1 MPEKKKPTLTRRIIL
16 EDFRLPVSIGIHDF
30 ERSAPQMVIVNV
42 ALELS
47 AAMPD
52 PRDRIED
59 ALDYDFIRAGIMS
72 IIKNRHFNLQETLCQ
87 EILELCLA
95 RGGVQRVKVSTR
107 KPDVYPD
114 CKSIGFEMEAEAPPA
129 RHTASRRGRSGARRA
144 ARR

>member
-1 MPEKKKPTLTRRIIL
+1 MPGQKKPALTRRIIL

-47 AAMPD
+47 DAMPD

-129 RHTASRRGRSGARRA
+129 RPAASRRGRSGSRR
-144 ARR
+144 

>member
-1 MPEKKKPTLTRRIIL
+1 MARKPAPLALTRRIML

-42 ALELS
+42 TLEL
-47 AAMPD
+47 ADEMPD

-87 EILELCLA
+87 EILELVLA
-95 RGGVQRVKVSTR
+95 RGGIKRAKVSTR

-114 CKSIGFEMEAEAPPA
+114 CQSIGFEMEADAPRAPA
-129 RHTASRRGRSGARRA
+129 AKRRA
-144 ARR
+144 RKRAR

>member
-1 MPEKKKPTLTRRIIL
+1 MTPKKKTSALTRRIML

-47 AAMPD
+47 DEMPD

-59 ALDYDFIRAGIMS
+59 ALDYDFIRAGIMA

-87 EILELCLA
+87 EILELVLA
-95 RGGVQRVKVSTR
+95 RGGVRRAKVSTR

-114 CKSIGFEMEAEAPPA
+114 CKSIGFEMEAEAPLKA
-129 RHTASRRGRSGARRA
+129 RSSAAKRRRR
-144 ARR
+144 R

>member
-1 MPEKKKPTLTRRIIL
+1 MTAKNKKPALTRRILL

-30 ERSAPQMVIVNV
+30 ERSAPQMVVVNV

-47 AAMPD
+47 DDMPD

-72 IIKNRHFNLQETLCQ
+72 IVKNRHFNLQETLCQ
-87 EILELCLA
+87 EILELVLA
-95 RGGVQRVKVSTR
+95 RGGIRRAKVSTR

-114 CKSIGFEMEAEAPPA
+114 CKSIGFEMEAEAPRRA
-129 RHTASRRGRSGARRA
+129 ASLGRRGRRRK
-144 ARR
+144 

>member
-1 MPEKKKPTLTRRIIL
+1 MTTKKKTKKRTFTRRIML

-30 ERSAPQMVIVNV
+30 ERSAPQMVVVNV
-42 ALELS
+42 TIELS
-47 AAMPD
+47 DAMPD

-59 ALDYDFIRAGIMS
+59 ALDYDFIRAGIMA

-95 RGGVQRVKVSTR
+95 RGGVQRAIVSTR

-114 CKSIGFEMEAEAPPA
+114 CKSIGFEMEAEAPPLA
-129 RHTASRRGRSGARRA
+129 VNGGR
-144 ARR
+144 

>member
-1 MPEKKKPTLTRRIIL
+1 MAKKTATHALTRRIIL

-42 ALELS
+42 TLEL
-47 AAMPD
+47 ADAMPD

-72 IIKNRHFNLQETLCQ
+72 IVKNRHFNLQETLCQ
-87 EILELCLA
+87 EILELVLA
-95 RGGVQRVKVSTR
+95 RGGIKRAKVLTR

-114 CKSIGFEMEAEAPPA
+114 CKSIGFEMEAEAPRAKA
-129 RHTASRRGRSGARRA
+129 RSRRRAR
-144 ARR
+144 